1 MIRGL
6 PASLM
11 LHAAVIGAGY
21 LAWPYVGTSVSEQ
34 EFVIVPVELVDVGE
48 ITNVAPVV
56 EPPEEPPE
64 PEPEEE
70 PEPVL
75 PEEEESEDPVE
86 EEPDPRDVPEDDVS
100 TAAEA
105 APPEPEEEDVV
116 PDLEQEPEEEEAEPE
131 PQPEPEKPKPDLPK
145 PPNPKKESSALDSF
159 LDDADSTF
167 QSERQTKRA
176 SQPPPQER
184 LLDETP
190 PAQEARK
197 GAGDRSANT
206 VRIEQ
211 LLYNQVYPC
220 WDGVADQPS
229 PDRLNVSLR
238 VELDAD
244 GNVSDVELLRP
255 TRAPIG
261 DRSMSLAIERGL
273 RAVRK
278 CQPYRL
284 PRDDYELWKVANIN
298 LGPGF
303 EGR

>member
-100 TAAEA
+100 KAAEA
-105 APPEPEEEDVV
+105 APPEPEDEDVV
-116 PDLEQEPEEEEAEPE
+116 PDLEQASRPVVVAERKPE
-131 PQPEPEKPKPDLPK
+131 PLGVVSFWPHDDFTDSLPGIV
-145 PPNPKKESSALDSF
+145 PHSPHRWRRPGACAGLETSSI
-159 LDDADSTF
+159 
-167 QSERQTKRA
+167 
-176 SQPPPQER
+176 
-184 LLDETP
+184 TP
-190 PAQEARK
+190 
-197 GAGDRSANT
+197 
-206 VRIEQ
+206 
-211 LLYNQVYPC
+211 L
-220 WDGVADQPS
+220 
-229 PDRLNVSLR
+229 
-238 VELDAD
+238 
-244 GNVSDVELLRP
+244 
-255 TRAPIG
+255 
-261 DRSMSLAIERGL
+261 
-273 RAVRK
+273 
-278 CQPYRL
+278 
-284 PRDDYELWKVANIN
+284 
-298 LGPGF
+298 
-303 EGR
+303 